1 LANFKKIEV
10 KLKKD
15 LLHLGELKKEELIYF
30 IERALELK
38 KRFKNGI
45 IDRPFI
51 SKTMALIF
59 DKASTRTRVSF
70 EVAFAQLG
78 GHPMFLS
85 SGATQMSRSE
95 PVKDTARV
103 LERYCDIL
111 VIRTYAQELVEEFAK
126 YSKIPVIN
134 ALTDLYHPC
143 QILSDL
149 MTVAEHKGG
158 INNLS
163 NLKYTWV
170 GDGNNVANSWI
181 NAAKVLGFELS
192 LAIPQN
198 YDPDKE
204 VLEKALEANKN
215 IKIFRDPKEAVK
227 DSDIIYTD
235 VWASMGQE
243 AEQKERE
250 KVFKNFFVDSSLLSH
265 AAKDCS
271 VMHCLPAH
279 RGEEISDEVM
289 EGSHSIIFDE
299 AENKL
304 HMHKALLDTFIT
316 NNLK

>member
-1 LANFKKIEV
+1 
-10 KLKKD
+10 LKKD
-15 LLHLGELKKEELIYF
+15 LLHLGELTKDEFELF
-30 IERALELK
+30 LDRGLELK
-38 KRFKNGI
+38 SRFKKGL

-95 PVKDTARV
+95 PIKDTARV
-103 LERYCDIL
+103 LERYVDIL
-111 VIRTYAQELVEEFAK
+111 VIRTYGQDLVEEFAK
-126 YSKIPVIN
+126 WSSIPVVN
-134 ALTDLYHPC
+134 ALTDMYHPC

-149 MTVAEHKGG
+149 MTVAEYSGG
-158 INNLS
+158 VKNLS

-181 NAAKVLGFELS
+181 NAAKVLGFTLN
-192 LAIPQN
+192 LAIPEGF
-198 YDPDKE
+198 DPDENVMKS
-204 VLEKALEANKN
+204 ALDSGADV
-215 IKIFRDPKEAVK
+215 KIFRTPQEAAK
-227 DSDIIYTD
+227 DADIIYTD

-243 AEQKERE
+243 EEQKERE
-250 KVFKNFFVDSSLLSH
+250 KVFKDFIVDKDLMEKAS
-265 AAKDCS
+265 KDCK

-289 EGSHSIIFDE
+289 EGDQSIVWDE

-304 HMHKALLDTFIT
+304 HMHKAILDILIN

>member
-1 LANFKKIEV
+1 
-10 KLKKD
+10 LKKD
-15 LLHLGELKKEELIYF
+15 LLHLGELKKEELNFF
-30 IERALELK
+30 IKRAIELK
-38 KRFKNGI
+38 SRFKKGI

-111 VIRTYAQELVEEFAK
+111 VIRTYGQELVEEFAK
-126 YSKIPVIN
+126 HSKIPVIN
-134 ALTDLYHPC
+134 ALTDIYHPC

-149 MTVAEHKGG
+149 MTAAEHKGG
-158 INNLS
+158 IDNLS
-163 NLKYTWV
+163 NLKFTWI
-170 GDGNNVANSWI
+170 GDGNNVAHSWI
-181 NAAKVLGFELS
+181 NAAKILGFELS
-192 LAIPQN
+192 LAIPKS

-204 VLEKALEANKN
+204 IFENAVKVNKN

-227 DSDIIYTD
+227 NADIIYTD

-243 AEQKERE
+243 KEQKERE
-250 KVFKNFFVDSSLLSH
+250 KVFKNFCVDSSLLSH

-289 EGSHSIIFDE
+289 EGNQSIIFDE

-304 HMHKALLDTFIT
+304 HMHKAILDIFIT
-316 NNLK
+316 NNLKQQQR

>member
-1 LANFKKIEV
+1 M
-10 KLKKD
+10 KKD
-15 LLHLGELKKEELIYF
+15 LLHLGELTKDEFELF
-30 IERALELK
+30 LDRGLELK
-38 KRFKNGI
+38 SRFKKGL

-95 PVKDTARV
+95 PIKDTARV
-103 LERYCDIL
+103 LERYVDIL
-111 VIRTYAQELVEEFAK
+111 VIRTYGQDLVEEFAK
-126 YSKIPVIN
+126 WSSIPVVN
-134 ALTDLYHPC
+134 ALTDMYHPC

-149 MTVAEHKGG
+149 MTVAEYSGG
-158 INNLS
+158 VKNLS

-181 NAAKVLGFELS
+181 NAAKVLGFTLN
-192 LAIPQN
+192 LAIPEGF
-198 YDPDKE
+198 DPDENVMKS
-204 VLEKALEANKN
+204 ALDSGADV
-215 IKIFRDPKEAVK
+215 KIFRTPQEAAK
-227 DSDIIYTD
+227 DADIIYTD

-243 AEQKERE
+243 EEQKERE
-250 KVFKNFFVDSSLLSH
+250 KVFKDFIVDKDLMEKAS
-265 AAKDCS
+265 KDCK

-289 EGSHSIIFDE
+289 EGDQSIVWDE

-304 HMHKALLDTFIT
+304 HMHKAILDILIN

>member
-1 LANFKKIEV
+1 M
-10 KLKKD
+10 KKD
-15 LLHLGELKKEELIYF
+15 LIHLGELSKEELNYF
-30 IERALELK
+30 IENAIEIK
-38 KRFKNGI
+38 KNFKNGNGT
-45 IDRPFI
+45 RPFI

-103 LERYCDIL
+103 LERYVDIL
-111 VIRTYAQELVEEFAK
+111 VIRTYAQDLVEEFARW
-126 YSKIPVIN
+126 SSIPVVN

-149 MTVAEHKGG
+149 MTAAEYKGG
-158 INNLS
+158 VD
-163 NLKYTWV
+163 NLKNLKFAWV

-181 NAAKVLGFELS
+181 NAAKVLGFPLS
-192 LAIPQN
+192 LAIPEG
-198 YDPDKE
+198 YDPDQN
-204 VLEKALEANKN
+204 VLSSAMEQNDE
-215 IKIFRDPKEAVK
+215 IEIVRDPKDAVK
-227 DSDIIYTD
+227 NADIVYTD

-243 AEQKERE
+243 EEQKERE
-250 KVFKNFFVDSSLLSH
+250 KVFKDFIVDENLLGS
-265 AAKDCS
+265 AADDCC

-279 RGEEISDEVM
+279 RGEEITDEVM
-289 EGSHSIIFDE
+289 EGKNSVIWDE

-304 HMHKALLDTFIT
+304 HMHKSILDILIS
-316 NNLK
+316 NNLKY

>member
-1 LANFKKIEV
+1 
-10 KLKKD
+10 LKKD
-15 LLHLGELKKEELIYF
+15 LIHLGELSKEELNYF
-30 IERALELK
+30 IENAIEIK
-38 KRFKNGI
+38 KNFKNGNGT
-45 IDRPFI
+45 RPFI

-103 LERYCDIL
+103 LERYVDIL
-111 VIRTYAQELVEEFAK
+111 VIRTYAQDLVEEFARW
-126 YSKIPVIN
+126 SSIPVVN

-149 MTVAEHKGG
+149 MTAAEYKGG
-158 INNLS
+158 VD
-163 NLKYTWV
+163 NLKNLKFAWV

-181 NAAKVLGFELS
+181 NAAKVLGFPLS
-192 LAIPQN
+192 LAIPEG
-198 YDPDKE
+198 YDPDQN
-204 VLEKALEANKN
+204 VLSSAMEQNDE
-215 IKIFRDPKEAVK
+215 IEIVRDPKDAVK
-227 DSDIIYTD
+227 NADIVYTD

-243 AEQKERE
+243 EEQKERE
-250 KVFKNFFVDSSLLSH
+250 KVFKDFIVDENLLGS
-265 AAKDCS
+265 AADDCC

-279 RGEEISDEVM
+279 RGEEITDEVM
-289 EGSHSIIFDE
+289 EGKNSVIWDE

-304 HMHKALLDTFIT
+304 HMHKSILDILIS
-316 NNLK
+316 NNLKY

>member
-1 LANFKKIEV
+1 VLF
-10 KLKKD
+10 
-15 LLHLGELKKEELIYF
+15 
-30 IERALELK
+30 
-38 KRFKNGI
+38 
-45 IDRPFI
+45 
-51 SKTMALIF
+51 
-59 DKASTRTRVSF
+59 
-70 EVAFAQLG
+70 
-78 GHPMFLS
+78 
-85 SGATQMSRSE
+85 RS
-95 PVKDTARV
+95 
-103 LERYCDIL
+103 
-111 VIRTYAQELVEEFAK
+111 
-126 YSKIPVIN
+126 
-134 ALTDLYHPC
+134 C

-163 NLKYTWV
+163 NLKYAWV

-192 LAIPQN
+192 LAIPKN

-204 VLEKALEANKN
+204 VLEKAVEANKN
-215 IKIFRDPKEAVK
+215 IRIFRDPKEAVK
-227 DSDIIYTD
+227 DADIIYTD

-243 AEQKERE
+243 EEQKERE

-304 HMHKALLDTFIT
+304 HMHKALLDIFIT

>member
-1 LANFKKIEV
+1 M
-10 KLKKD
+10 KKD
-15 LLHLGELKKEELIYF
+15 LIHLGELSKEELNYF
-30 IERALELK
+30 IENAIEIK
-38 KRFKNGI
+38 KNFKNGNGA
-45 IDRPFI
+45 RPFI

-103 LERYCDIL
+103 LERYVDIL
-111 VIRTYAQELVEEFAK
+111 VIRTYAQDLVEEFA
-126 YSKIPVIN
+126 SWSSIPVVN

-149 MTVAEHKGG
+149 MTAAEYKGG
-158 INNLS
+158 VD
-163 NLKYTWV
+163 NLKNLKFAWV

-181 NAAKVLGFELS
+181 NAAKVLGFPLS
-192 LAIPQN
+192 LAVPEG
-198 YDPDKE
+198 YDPDEKVLKAGKE
-204 VLEKALEANKN
+204 KN
-215 IKIFRDPKEAVK
+215 NEIKIVRDPKEAVK
-227 DSDIIYTD
+227 NADIVYTD

-243 AEQKERE
+243 EEQKERE
-250 KVFKNFFVDSSLLSH
+250 KVFKNFIVDEDLLGL
-265 AAKDCS
+265 AADDCC

-279 RGEEISDEVM
+279 RGEEITDKVM
-289 EGSHSIIFDE
+289 EGKNSVIWDE

-304 HMHKALLDTFIT
+304 HMHKSILDILIS
-316 NNLK
+316 NNLKY